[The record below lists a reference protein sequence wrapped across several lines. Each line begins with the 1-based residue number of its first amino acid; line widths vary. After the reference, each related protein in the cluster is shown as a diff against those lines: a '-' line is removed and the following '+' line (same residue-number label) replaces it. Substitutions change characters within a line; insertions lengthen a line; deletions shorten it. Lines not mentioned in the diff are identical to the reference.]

1 MDTSSTKA
9 KNNLKLTWEGEI
21 LLKIRFTSNTTKMV
35 ICSTNESEQTNK
47 SQVNIND
54 ILSLKNNIMKEVT

>member
-1 MDTSSTKA
+1 MDISSTKA